1 MKFFNSLIHDASDLL
16 RNIQSVSYSY
26 SPEKTW
32 PDFGR
37 NEVVLQRDTAFEL
50 NGTGFNLITDDPV
63 ENEICVYGDD
73 LGNIYCSRR
82 FARISVISIEDVEDE
97 QKAYD
102 LIRKIEYTKYHCFPK
117 GYMMR
122 TSSQS
127 QKEVVRVSKNA
138 IHNGISFEKV
148 GNLFIN
154 AYHNVPYVKGVRILF
169 VTDEKLDYHK
179 FDKLAAKNHSITET
193 LNHVMNNLNFDCSTC
208 NLKPICD
215 EIEGMRELHFKKSR
229 M

>member
-1 MKFFNSLIHDASDLL
+1 
-16 RNIQSVSYSY
+16 
-26 SPEKTW
+26 
-32 PDFGR
+32 
-37 NEVVLQRDTAFEL
+37 
-50 NGTGFNLITDDPV
+50 
-63 ENEICVYGDD
+63 
-73 LGNIYCSRR
+73 
-82 FARISVISIEDVEDE
+82 
-97 QKAYD
+97 
-102 LIRKIEYTKYHCFPK
+102 
-117 GYMMR
+117 MR

-215 EIEGMRELHFKKSR
+215 EVEGMRELHFKKSR

>member
-37 NEVVLQRDTAFEL
+37 NEVILQRDTAFEL

-63 ENEICVYGDD
+63 KNEICVYGDD

-102 LIRKIEYTKYHCFPK
+102 LIKKIEYTKYHCFPK

-138 IHNGISFEKV
+138 VHNGISFEKV

-215 EIEGMRELHFKKSR
+215 EVEGMRELHFKKSR